1 MNLNEMRR
9 SFPEHVTHGKDIN
22 ALIDY
27 AEALEDLLEDVQ
39 EALYEGQSATNIGAM
54 IHYRQQRLE
63 ES

>member
-1 MNLNEMRR
+1 MNLSEMRK
-9 SFPEHVTHGKDIN
+9 SLPLHVTHGKDIN

-39 EALYEGQSATNIGAM
+39 QALYEGQSAENIGAV
-54 IHYRQQRLE
+54 IHYRLQCLE